1 VAEGDDSE
9 KTEEPTSKRMQDAVK
24 KGQVAFSRE
33 VTNFLVLVV
42 LALNIVW
49 FAPIY
54 MRQAVISLRRFI
66 ERAHDFRLDDGN
78 IIAIF
83 TETVADVAVI
93 MMLPILA
100 MVVVALASSFF
111 QNGVVISAESIQPKL
126 EKISVFKGIKRL
138 FSVRSLVEFIKGIL
152 KISIVGFSAYVAVA
166 DDLSNLEDL
175 VNSSIPDIVD
185 LISELALKM
194 VIGACAIMG
203 VIAFLDLMYQK
214 FEYIKSMKMSKQE
227 IKDEY
232 KQSEGDPHIK
242 AKLRQIRMERAQNR
256 MMQAVPDADVVI
268 RNPTHFAIALK
279 YDDKT
284 MPAPMVLAMGQDHV
298 ALKIIEVA
306 EESDVVVVTN
316 KPLARAL
323 FDSSEI
329 DQEIP
334 LEHYKAVAEVIGYVY
349 RLKGKSKAG

>member
-1 VAEGDDSE
+1 
-9 KTEEPTSKRMQDAVK
+9 
-24 KGQVAFSRE
+24 
-33 VTNFLVLVV
+33 
-42 LALNIVW
+42 
-49 FAPIY
+49 